1 MKFCVIGLGRFGYQL
16 AISLAEAGAEV
27 LAIDSD
33 ADLIEEIR
41 DDVTQAICTRIT
53 DEESLLDVGVSEVD
67 TVIVATGENF
77 AQSVLITALL
87 KKRLKLP
94 YVIARAISIIHEEI
108 LILVGADKVILPE
121 RDMGVKLADKLSIP
135 LVELTPISG
144 QFAVTIIQAPD
155 SFSHR
160 TISELRICKSG
171 RASCIAVKKGD
182 EFILVKQDYL
192 ILENDMLVF
201 AGDRKSLTSLGHL

>member
-1 MKFCVIGLGRFGYQL
+1 MKFCVIGLGRFGHQL
-16 AISLAEAGAEV
+16 AISLADQGAEV

-33 ADLIEEIR
+33 EELIEGIR

-53 DEESLLDVGVSEVD
+53 DEDSLLEVGVSEVD

-77 AQSVLITALL
+77 EQSVLITALL

-94 YVIARAISIIHEEI
+94 HVIARAINAIHEEI

-121 RDMGVKLADKLSIP
+121 RDMGVRLADKLSLP
-135 LVELTPISG
+135 LVEMTPIAG
-144 QFAVTIIQAPD
+144 QFSVTIIQAPD
-155 SFSHR
+155 SFAHR
-160 TISELRICKSG
+160 AISELRICKSG
-171 RASCIAVKKGD
+171 RVACIAVKKGD
-182 EFILVKQDYL
+182 DFLLIKQDYL

-201 AGDRKSLTSLGHL
+201 AGDRESLASLARW